1 MAPKGQQVTMVTPKG
16 SSSSK
21 DTLILEERVR
31 DSSTSIVLLIVV
43 VKMFLT
49 NYVFGYHSNLESK
62 LATLSCYW
70 QEGEN
75 TFLPQ

>member
-21 DTLILEERVR
+21 DALILEERVR

-49 NYVFGYHSNLESK
+49 NHVRVS
-62 LATLSCYW
+62 
-70 QEGEN
+70 
-75 TFLPQ
+75 